1 MTEANLSSNPRK
13 VLLATDLSARC
24 DRAFDRATALCEAW
38 GSGLVVAHAVEPD
51 ARGASV
57 PRREVPSWRR
67 AAHKALLIAQRQVR
81 EDLQGS
87 NTPLEVYIEES
98 EPVEFILRVVQEGPC
113 DLIVTGTARSETLG
127 RVLLGTTVE
136 KLARQS
142 PVPILVVKTRPRHP
156 YKTVLVGTDF
166 SDASRAALVA
176 TAGLFPD
183 AAITLLH
190 CARPVLGGMRDR
202 TQASGAMQLA
212 QRDFQEFFKTIP
224 SELHRRVEIL
234 TEERPLEE
242 VVDAFFADRGLDLL
256 VLGSKARGAVVHA
269 LLGSTA
275 DRLLSSARCD
285 VLVVPGAVQAV
296 QT

>member
-1 MTEANLSSNPRK
+1 MPEASQSPHPRK
-13 VLLATDLSARC
+13 VLVATDLSARC
-24 DRAFDRATALCEAW
+24 DRAFDRATALCGRW
-38 GSGLVVAHAVEPD
+38 GAALVVAHAIEPD
-51 ARGASV
+51 ARGANVS
-57 PRREVPSWRR
+57 RREVPSWRR
-67 AAHKALLIAQRQVR
+67 AAHEAVLIAQRQVR

-98 EPVEFILRVVQEGPC
+98 APVDFILRIVQEAPC

-166 SDASRAALVA
+166 SDASRAALLA
-176 TAGLFPD
+176 AARLFPD
-183 AAITLLH
+183 AAITMLH
-190 CARPVLGGMRDR
+190 CARPILGAMRDR

-212 QRDFQEFFKTIP
+212 QMDCQEFLKTIP

-234 TEERPLEE
+234 IEESTLDD

-256 VLGSKARGAVVHA
+256 VLGSRARGAVAHA

-285 VLVVPGAVQAV
+285 VLVVPGSVHSVQP
-296 QT
+296 